1 MATFLL
7 LASFASM
14 FSLGLA
20 GSSLLLRHFG
30 FCEMD
35 ELL

>member
-1 MATFLL
+1 MATFFL

-20 GSSLLLRHFG
+20 GGGLLLRHFG
-30 FCEMD
+30 FCD
-35 ELL
+35 INELL